1 MGQPTRNK
9 IFQVLQLR
17 PLSLLAAAFSIFVI
31 IFEVTQILRGSLY
44 LETLNYI
51 DGTTL
56 IMLGILILWGV
67 VRLQEK
73 TDFQAVVF
81 SFISALSF
89 VFAYEAI
96 FKWSFYLAP
105 FRMQMPAAE
114 FRGFV
119 IDVGIALT
127 VLAGFADKHF
137 EIQKWTVIW
146 LALFVASW
154 IFWLLIGFPQLTGQ
168 IMFAP
173 VIKIGFSRTMIYIIN
188 RATKVILFLVYLTL
202 FPVQKFK
209 K

>member
-1 MGQPTRNK
+1 MLT
-9 IFQVLQLR
+9 R
-17 PLSLLAAAFSIFVI
+17 PLSLLAAFFTAFI
-31 IFEVTQILRGSLY
+31 IVFEAIQISRGSLY

-51 DGTTL
+51 DGSTL

-67 VRLQEK
+67 IRLRNK
-73 TDFQAVVF
+73 TDFQAAIF

-114 FRGFV
+114 FRDFV
-119 IDVGIALT
+119 INVGIALT

-173 VIKIGFSRTMIYIIN
+173 VIKIGFSHTMTYIIN
-188 RATKVILFLVYLTL
+188 RATKVMLFFVYLTL